1 MSDCQS
7 LGDCQ
12 DARVERI
19 YEYLDGAL
27 SSEDLTAIRDHLASC
42 PDCAG
47 EYDLECLIR
56 SVIKRSCAEVAPEAL
71 KSSILDRIHAMK
83 TVGA

>member
-12 DARVERI
+12 DERVQRI
-19 YEYLDGAL
+19 YEYIDGAL
-27 SSEDLTAIRDHLASC
+27 SPEDVAQIKAHLDNC

-56 SVIKRSCAEVAPEAL
+56 AVIKRSCAEVAPEKL
-71 KSSILDRIHAMK
+71 KSSILERIHAMK
-83 TVGA
+83 TVEA